1 MLNIVDP
8 GELKPADIY
17 RQARTVASKTS
28 RSGDGDWYRAP
39 EELNCQWHLW
49 FDGGREVVSA
59 TFSRLDNRWRA
70 GPELPLAKLTTGE
83 GVKELLGE
91 FFSAKYFDPKPK
103 SLGVILHV
111 ADEFGLAEIVDLNDS
126 GLEGGDDF
134 GVMRY
139 NLIDEPLEVLA
150 DRDVSPDSTSWRL
163 LPFWGALQGQSRCVA
178 VALSRARETFLKTL
192 MTCGEEMRMPIR
204 VAVASA
210 PVEALAG
217 LPLAQPDLKG
227 GRLVVMPYFKQTAV
241 FALSPEGELRVAR
254 TLGHRGGGLTPAGF
268 GDILWNM
275 AVGAELA
282 GGDNAGKPKIL
293 LVSANTKA
301 LQAAAEELEMFSISR
316 QPLDCETLDLTT
328 VPALTEVPGH
338 LLEFLSYDGDALEKV
353 RSGAVPMAVTDTF
366 TSLWQGWAH
375 QNFMDIARLDKLY
388 PTRRDLNLLR
398 ISRWLVSLLAL
409 ALLGTGGYGTWSLLS
424 AMKHPSW
431 HLTPEEVERA
441 KGRNATLLVEQK
453 QINLVEKLM
462 QPRSRGW
469 VAMEFL
475 LQLFPEDSGVRVD
488 SYNYVMDTVRS
499 ATRAPRGKAA
509 EPEFSGLT
517 RSWQIKGLVK
527 PKAMELLSSINSQR
541 GVSAFFEKLAGET
554 GDESYRPDPDRP
566 ITVTLT
572 QGRNARYD
580 PQAAPGDL
588 ARDPV
593 MAYPFNFEITISQT
607 LSEKDPLALPLAKPF
622 GT

>member
-39 EELNCQWHLW
+39 EELACQWHLW

-59 TFSRLDNRWRA
+59 TFSRLDNRWRP

-91 FFSAKYFDPKPK
+91 FFSTKYFDPKPK

-111 ADEFGLAEIVDLNDS
+111 ADEFGLAEVVDLGDA

-134 GVMRY
+134 GMLRY
-139 NLIDEPLEVLA
+139 NLVDEPLEVLA
-150 DRDVSPDSTSWRL
+150 DRDVSPESTSWRL

-192 MTCGEEMRMPIR
+192 MNCGEDLRMPIR

-217 LPLAQPDLKG
+217 LPLAKPDLTG

-254 TLGHRGGGLTPAGF
+254 SLGHRGGGLTPAGF

-282 GGDNAGKPKIL
+282 GGDHGGKPKIL
-293 LVSANTKA
+293 LVSANGKA

-316 QPLDCETLDLTT
+316 QPLECETLDLTT
-328 VPALTEVPGH
+328 VPNLAEVPGH
-338 LLEFLSYDGDALEKV
+338 LLEFLSYDMNAREQV
-353 RSGAVPMAVTDTF
+353 RSGSAPLAATDTF
-366 TSLWQGWAH
+366 ASLWQGWAH
-375 QNFMDIARLDKLY
+375 QNFMDIARLDTLY

-398 ISRWLVSLLAL
+398 MSRWLVTLLAF
-409 ALLGTGGYGTWSLLS
+409 ALLGFGGYGTWSLLA
-424 AMKHPSW
+424 AMNHPSW
-431 HLTPEEVERA
+431 NLTPEEVQQA
-441 KGRNATLLVEQK
+441 KGSNTQLLDEQK

-462 QPRSRGW
+462 LPRSRGW

-488 SYNYVMDTVRS
+488 SYNYVMDAARTS
-499 ATRAPRGKAA
+499 PTAPRGKSTEA
-509 EPEFSGLT
+509 EFSGLT

-541 GVSAFFEKLAGET
+541 GVSAFFEKLAGVT
-554 GDESYRPDPDRP
+554 NDESYRPDPERQ

-572 QGRNARYD
+572 QGRNPRYD
-580 PQAAPGDL
+580 PQASPGDL
-588 ARDPV
+588 ARDPI

-607 LSEKDPLALPLAKPF
+607 LSEKDPLALPLDKPF

>member
-39 EELNCQWHLW
+39 EELACQWHLW

-91 FFSAKYFDPKPK
+91 FFSTKYFDAKPK

-111 ADEFGLAEIVDLNDS
+111 ADEFSLSEVVDLGDA

-134 GVMRY
+134 GVLRY
-139 NLIDEPLEVLA
+139 NLVDEPLEVLA
-150 DRDVSPDSTSWRL
+150 DRDVSPESISWRL
-163 LPFWGALQGQSRCVA
+163 LPFWGALQGQSRSVA

-192 MTCGEEMRMPIR
+192 MNCGEDLRMPIR

-217 LPLAQPDLKG
+217 LPLARPDLKG

-254 TLGHRGGGLTPAGF
+254 SLGHRGGGLTPAGF

-282 GGDNAGKPKIL
+282 GGDHGGKPKIL
-293 LVSANTKA
+293 LVSANAKA

-316 QPLDCETLDLTT
+316 QPLECETLDLTT
-328 VPALTEVPGH
+328 VPALAEVPGH
-338 LLEFLSYDGDALEKV
+338 LLEFLSYDSAALEKA
-353 RSGAVPMAVTDTF
+353 RASAAPLAATDTF

-375 QNFMDIARLDKLY
+375 QNYMDIARLDTLY
-388 PTRRDLNLLR
+388 PTRNDLNMLR

-409 ALLGTGGYGTWSLLS
+409 ALFGTGGYGTWSLLA

-431 HLTPEEVERA
+431 HLTPEEVQQA
-441 KGRNATLLVEQK
+441 KGRNTLLLDEQK

-462 QPRSRGW
+462 LPRSRGW

-488 SYNYVMDTVRS
+488 NYNYVVDAARS
-499 ATRAPRGKAA
+499 ASAAPRGKGA
-509 EPEFSGLT
+509 EQEFSGLT

-527 PKAMELLSSINSQR
+527 PKAMELLSGINSQR
-541 GVSAFFEKLAGET
+541 GVSAFFEKLAGAT
-554 GDESYRPDPDRP
+554 GDESYRPDPERQ

-572 QGRNARYD
+572 QGRNSRYD
-580 PQAAPGDL
+580 PQASPGDL

-607 LSEKDPLALPLAKPF
+607 LSDKDPLALPLAKPF